1 MPKPELLSPVQDF
14 VSLKAAIDAG
24 ADAIYFGIKELNM
37 RIGAKNFE
45 LKDINGAA
53 RECHKNK
60 VKAYFTLNTIIYDD
74 EIEKIKKILRLLKK
88 GYIDAVI
95 CWDYSVIKECEKLK
109 LPIHLSTQAGVAN
122 FETVSFLKDKIKN
135 LKRVN
140 LARELSLGQIKK
152 IIEKIKKNNL
162 KIEIETF
169 IHGAMCVSVSG
180 RCFLSQEVFN
190 KSANRGECLQPCRRK
205 YLIKDIEEE
214 HEFELGEEY
223 VMSPKD
229 LCTIEII
236 DKLIDAGIN
245 AFKIEGRNRSPE
257 YVKVVTEC
265 YRETIDSIALSKS
278 RSVRACEGLIIEPQA
293 HAEQSP
299 LLKNHTLVGKYDEV
313 LKNKLIKKLK
323 TVYNRGF
330 STGFYL
336 GKPINEWSKAYGSKA
351 TKKKTYLGKVLN
363 YYKKVKVAELL
374 LETSD
379 LKLGDSVMFQGHKTG
394 VAEEKVSSIE
404 IKDKK
409 VKLAKKG
416 KRIGV
421 KIENIVR
428 ENDKVF
434 LIT

>member
-1 MPKPELLSPVQDF
+1 MSKPELLSPVQDF

-24 ADAIYFGIKELNM
+24 ADAIYFGVKELNM

-45 LKDINGAA
+45 LKYVKKVIQI
-53 RECHKNK
+53 CHKNN

-74 EIEKIKKILRLLKK
+74 EIEKVKKILKLLKK
-88 GYIDAVI
+88 EQVDGII

-122 FETVSFLKDKIKN
+122 FETILFLKEKIKN

-140 LARELSLGQIKK
+140 LARELSLEQIKGIIKK
-152 IIEKIKKNNL
+152 IKENKL

-205 YLIKDIEEE
+205 YLIKDVEEN

-245 AFKIEGRNRSPE
+245 SFKIEGRNRSPE
-257 YVKVVTEC
+257 YVKVVTKS
-265 YRETIDSIALSKS
+265 YREAINNPKVDKKK
-278 RSVRACEGLIIEPQA
+278 
-293 HAEQSP
+293 
-299 LLKNHTLVGKYDEV
+299 LL
-313 LKNKLIKKLK
+313 KKLK

-336 GKPINEWSKAYGSKA
+336 GKPMNEWSKAYGSKA
-351 TKKKTYLGKVLN
+351 TKKKIYLGRVLN
-363 YYKKVKVAELL
+363 YFKKVRVAEIL
-374 LETSD
+374 LETND
-379 LKLGDSVMFQGHKTG
+379 LKLNDTIMFQGNKTG
-394 VAEEKVSSIE
+394 VVEDKVNSIE
-404 IKDKK
+404 IKNKK
-409 VKLAKKG
+409 IKLAKKG
-416 KRIGV
+416 QRVGI
-421 KIENIVR
+421 KIKNIVR

-434 LIT
+434 SICQK